1 MRNRGAHVRNSKG
14 FSITELIIV
23 IALIGIFVAIAA
35 PSIVT
40 QITHLR
46 LTRSVRDVVT
56 ELNAARFKAI
66 AKNTR
71 YQVEFTVNS
80 GATPPDSYQLQSWN
94 GAAYVDEPGRA
105 AGQLGDGISITSP
118 GGSTFDVEFYPNGA
132 ATAASICIDNTK
144 KANDRMK
151 ITVKSATGMI
161 QVVTGC

>member
-1 MRNRGAHVRNSKG
+1 MRKRAAHIRNSKG
-14 FSITELIIV
+14 FNLTELLIV
-23 IALIGIFVAIAA
+23 MGFIGVFVAVGA
-35 PSIVT
+35 PSIIS
-40 QITHLR
+40 QLTHLR
-46 LTRSVRDVVT
+46 LSRSVRDVVT

-71 YQVEFTVNS
+71 YQVEFTVNA

-105 AGQLGDGISITSP
+105 AGQLADGISITSP
-118 GGSTFDVEFYPNGA
+118 GGSFNVEFYPNGA
-132 ATAASICIDNTK
+132 ATATSICIDNTR
-144 KANDRMK
+144 KAGDRMK

>member
-1 MRNRGAHVRNSKG
+1 MRDRAAHFKNSKG

-46 LTRSVRDVVT
+46 LTRSVRNVVS

-66 AKNTR
+66 ARNTR

-105 AGQLGDGISITSP
+105 AGALEDGISITSP
-118 GGSTFDVEFYPNGA
+118 GAAFNVEFYPNGA
-132 ATAASICIDNTK
+132 ASATSICIDNTK
-144 KANDRMK
+144 KTNDRMK